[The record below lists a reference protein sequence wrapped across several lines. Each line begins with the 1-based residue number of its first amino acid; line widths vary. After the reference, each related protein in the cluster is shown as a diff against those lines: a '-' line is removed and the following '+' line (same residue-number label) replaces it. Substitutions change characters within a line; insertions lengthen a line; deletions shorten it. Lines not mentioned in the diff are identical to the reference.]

1 MRDRTVAWPAIAAVI
16 LLPAGAAC
24 AQQYPVKPV
33 RLVASEAGGGGDF
46 VARVVAQGLTAGLGQ
61 QVVVENRGGGVIAGD
76 LVARSAPDGYTLLV
90 YGNTLWVL
98 PLLRSQ
104 VPYDPA
110 KDFLPI
116 SLITRSPTVLVV
128 HPSVPARSVKELIAL
143 ARARPGQL
151 NYASAAPGTNNHL
164 AAELL
169 KYMAKVDMVRVSYR
183 GMASAL
189 TAVMSGEA
197 QVMFPIGAGASAQ
210 LQSGKVRAPAVT
222 SLEPSPFFPGLPTVA
237 SAGLP
242 GFEVLALFGVFAP
255 AGTPSAIVGRLNQEI
270 VRVMKM
276 PDTKDRL
283 FSAGVEALG
292 TAPEGLARAM
302 KEEVARMQKVIRAAG
317 IRDE

>member
-1 MRDRTVAWPAIAAVI
+1 VTLRAAVAFLG
-16 LLPAGAAC
+16 LLVQPGFMAAL

-33 RLVASEAGGGGDF
+33 RVVASEAGGGGDF
-46 VARVVAQGLTAGLGQ
+46 VARVMAPGLTAALGQ
-61 QVVVENRGGGVIAGD
+61 QIVVENRGGGVIAGD
-76 LVARSAPDGYTLLV
+76 VVARSAPDGYTLLV
-90 YGNTLWVL
+90 YGNTLWLL

-104 VPYDPA
+104 VPYDPVR
-110 KDFLPI
+110 DFLPL

-128 HPSVPARSVKELIAL
+128 HPSVPAKSVKELIAL

-169 KYMAKVDMVRVSYR
+169 KYQAKVDIVRVSYR

-197 QVMFPIGAGASAQ
+197 QVMFPIGAGATSQ
-210 LQSGKVRAPAVT
+210 IQSGKVRALAVT
-222 SLEPSPFFPGLPTVA
+222 SLEPSPLYPGLPTVA

-255 AGTPSAIVGRLNQEI
+255 AKMPDAIAARLNKEI
-270 VRVMKM
+270 VRVMQQ
-276 PDTKDRL
+276 PDVKERL
-283 FSAGVEALG
+283 FASGVEAVG
-292 TAPEGLARAM
+292 TAPEGLAAAVRD
-302 KEEVARMQKVIRAAG
+302 EVARMQKVIRSAG
-317 IRDE
+317 IREE